1 MSKFYRFI
9 LFIMSV
15 LLTAPIQSAV
25 DVTIT
30 PTKEFQTIDGIGGS
44 IVYYLDWLTTH
55 KNKTELYDTLV
66 DGLGLT
72 AFRIA
77 NWAQQEDA
85 DLTYD
90 AEIVKEVKRR
100 RGNDCFLAM
109 SSWTAPASLKANNS
123 LSGVTSNSSEK
134 GTLKKVDGEFVY
146 DEFASWWKRSLMQYQ
161 DVGVYPDYVS
171 IQNEIDCETD
181 YESMVLK
188 VDETD
193 DYASYPKALTA
204 VAKSISGMNRQPKLL
219 GPEVLGIGW
228 NNVQKYV
235 NKIDKSLIYGYN
247 FHYYHSGLKAHEARE
262 LRYCY
267 PEDFLAAMTQLST
280 DYLGE
285 KPMYMDENS
294 TLRDHEEMD
303 GIYTA
308 TFLAYA
314 FSVNH
319 VSSYLHWNLIWGD
332 TGDGLI
338 NLEFSEKGYETDAGY
353 TVSGDY
359 HAVRHFSKF
368 IERGWKN
375 IDAQTTDPDSLIVCA
390 FKSPA
395 EDAYTIVL
403 VNRRGENQTVAM
415 DFAPTGM
422 EATIVMSRPLK
433 DTMSKII
440 GTYRSLSS
448 VDCPPYSILTL
459 AWRKKASTYVYDNRN
474 TQKMWTDTTGWNP
487 SGVPEA
493 NDTVIVRQGISIVDG
508 INHTAPVTV
517 ERKGVLRLVNESS
530 IKNLILQGGNLRVK
544 DGAVVLNANIT
555 VENSSIVSVAGRTGA
570 LTIEG
575 KLYGSEDLT
584 KEGDSKLTA
593 NIDGTKWTGYW
604 TVNGGTLAINNEDA
618 IGVMGVYVDE
628 GTLEVNVLSETQ
640 MVAVKDSA
648 KLVLNKNLIV
658 ENATLGDVTL
668 KSGEYTADDYPDF
681 ISGDGKL
688 IVDRVLP
695 QIVKHGAGG
704 SMQEVMKDSLLTY
717 FYYNWLNA
725 ETVTVTWNPHL
736 PEGVEVKIDNDAAKV
751 EFSGTCKEAGI
762 FWFTVTSVSKS
773 DVEAKKTGSIHVNLP
788 KVDSVETYSKP
799 VYVEIAK
806 QSVSAYYNN
815 CELYLSI
822 NSDKVDFCDVVLV
835 NMQGIKQTDFSE
847 KLLVGENQITH
858 STKLERGVYLL
869 QVRTSEGVRSLKLLV
884 E

>member
-1 MSKFYRFI
+1 M
-9 LFIMSV
+9 
-15 LLTAPIQSAV
+15 
-25 DVTIT
+25 
-30 PTKEFQTIDGIGGS
+30 
-44 IVYYLDWLTTH
+44 
-55 KNKTELYDTLV
+55 
-66 DGLGLT
+66 
-72 AFRIA
+72 
-77 NWAQQEDA
+77 
-85 DLTYD
+85 
-90 AEIVKEVKRR
+90 
-100 RGNDCFLAM
+100 
-109 SSWTAPASLKANNS
+109 
-123 LSGVTSNSSEK
+123 
-134 GTLKKVDGEFVY
+134 
-146 DEFASWWKRSLMQYQ
+146 
-161 DVGVYPDYVS
+161 
-171 IQNEIDCETD
+171 
-181 YESMVLK
+181 
-188 VDETD
+188 
-193 DYASYPKALTA
+193 
-204 VAKSISGMNRQPKLL
+204 
-219 GPEVLGIGW
+219 
-228 NNVQKYV
+228 
-235 NKIDKSLIYGYN
+235 
-247 FHYYHSGLKAHEARE
+247 
-262 LRYCY
+262 
-267 PEDFLAAMTQLST
+267 
-280 DYLGE
+280 
-285 KPMYMDENS
+285 
-294 TLRDHEEMD
+294 
-303 GIYTA
+303 
-308 TFLAYA
+308 
-314 FSVNH
+314 
-319 VSSYLHWNLIWGD
+319 
-332 TGDGLI
+332 
-338 NLEFSEKGYETDAGY
+338 
-353 TVSGDY
+353 
-359 HAVRHFSKF
+359 
-368 IERGWKN
+368 
-375 IDAQTTDPDSLIVCA
+375 
-390 FKSPA
+390 
-395 EDAYTIVL
+395 
-403 VNRRGENQTVAM
+403 
-415 DFAPTGM
+415 
-422 EATIVMSRPLK
+422 
-433 DTMSKII
+433 
-440 GTYRSLSS
+440 
-448 VDCPPYSILTL
+448 
-459 AWRKKASTYVYDNRN
+459 
-474 TQKMWTDTTGWNP
+474 
-487 SGVPEA
+487 
-493 NDTVIVRQGISIVDG
+493 
-508 INHTAPVTV
+508 
-517 ERKGVLRLVNESS
+517 
-530 IKNLILQGGNLRVK
+530 K

-658 ENATLGDVTL
+658 ENATIGDVTL

-704 SMQEVMKDSLLTY
+704 SMQEVMKDSSLTY

-835 NMQGIKQTDFSE
+835 NMQGVKQTDFSE